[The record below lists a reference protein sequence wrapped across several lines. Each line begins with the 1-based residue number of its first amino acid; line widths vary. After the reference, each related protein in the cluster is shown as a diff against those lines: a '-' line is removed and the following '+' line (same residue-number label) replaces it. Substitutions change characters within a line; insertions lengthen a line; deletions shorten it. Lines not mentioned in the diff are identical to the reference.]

1 MPWYVLYTNPR
12 SEKKTSAH
20 LAAMGIEVY
29 CPLVTRIQQWSD
41 RKKKVELP
49 LFSSY
54 IFVNIEEQNREK
66 VFLVKG
72 VVRYLFWLG
81 KPAIVKEEEISE
93 IKKWLA
99 TDYTD
104 AEVEHLVRGDV
115 MEIKEGPFKDY
126 TGIVQEVNNS
136 NIKLIIESIGIILT
150 LKYSKLPPELNK

>member
-12 SEKKTSAH
+12 SEKKTAAH

-29 CPLVTRIQQWSD
+29 CPLVVKIQQWSD

-54 IFVNIEEQNREK
+54 IFVNIEEHNREK

-81 KPAIVKEEEISE
+81 KPAVVKDEEIAE

-104 AEVEHLVRGDV
+104 AEVEHLVKGDV

-126 TGIVQEVNNS
+126 TGIVQEVNSS